1 MQEYM
6 NRNLSGIALSGIR
19 RVSMYAAAKGNVACL
34 TIGEPDFS
42 TPEAIKAAC
51 KAALDRNETY
61 YAPTWGLPRLREK
74 IAAFEEK
81 KHGLRYTAD
90 EVLLTAGA
98 TESLYLAFCG
108 TCNPGDE
115 VIIPTPAFGLYE
127 SLSKVC
133 GAVPVRVETVDDGF
147 QLTPEKLAAAITP
160 KTKAILLNSPNNPT
174 GTVLSRETLRG
185 IRDLVAGKPIFVICD
200 DVYNQLVYGACP
212 SFAAEFP
219 ELRKQTIV
227 CQSFSKPYAMT
238 GWRMGYLLADAAVA
252 APLSVLHQ
260 NIMTCLSTPQQYG
273 CMEALDQDI
282 SEMLTDYR
290 NRRDYICG
298 RLDAMGLPYVRPQGA
313 FYVFP
318 DFRNYNSD
326 SYALCMEMIDQGGV
340 AGIPGVFFGAEGF
353 MRFSYCYSM
362 EEIKTAMD
370 RLEVFLKNYKK

>member
-98 TESLYLAFCG
+98 TESLYLAVCG

-185 IRDLVAGKPIFVICD
+185 
-200 DVYNQLVYGACP
+200 
-212 SFAAEFP
+212 
-219 ELRKQTIV
+219 
-227 CQSFSKPYAMT
+227 KPYAMT

-260 NIMTCLSTPQQYG
+260 NVMTCLPTPQQYG